1 MGNLD
6 ALWVYQ
12 IAEQQKEM
20 LEREVLNTPSRIKFN
35 KLHSFL
41 TEQQNAISRMQKEVE
56 QKQIAMDKLA
66 EKVEKLTGDIEL
78 ECSEFEGMLKDEECT
93 AAEMTECRENHEKLL
108 RELNGLQREL
118 ATLTSWMENT
128 LAEYK
133 NTRTEASK
141 AKKEY
146 DALRLVCEQE
156 MKDSEQQRSAAEK
169 NMQEKAK
176 LVDSVL
182 MERYKRVKRN
192 HSIPMAKVENKQ
204 CGGCNMSLPM
214 VVMKRMQAS
223 EEVVECDNCG
233 RILYAGDLE

>member
-1 MGNLD
+1 MSKLD

-12 IAEQQKEM
+12 MTELEKEA
-20 LEREVLNTPSRIKFN
+20 LEREVLNTPSRTKFN

-41 TEQQNAISRMQKEVE
+41 TEQQSAISRLQKEVE
-56 QKQIAMDKLA
+56 QKQDAMDKL
-66 EKVEKLTGDIEL
+66 VEKMEKLASDIEL
-78 ECSEFEGMLKDEECT
+78 ERSEFDGMLQDEECT

-108 RELNGLQREL
+108 RQLNGMQKEL
-118 ATLTSWMENT
+118 TLLTSWMENALT
-128 LAEYK
+128 EYK

-156 MKDSEQQRSAAEK
+156 MKDSEAQRMKADKA
-169 NMQEKAK
+169 MQEKAK
-176 LVDSVL
+176 LVDNAL
-182 MERYKRVKRN
+182 FERYKRVKRN

-214 VVMKRMQAS
+214 VVIKRIQNS
-223 EEVVECDNCG
+223 DDVVECENCG
-233 RILYAGDLE
+233 RILYTGEIK